1 VLRYSGSPLRYSFS
15 ERAQVKSVT
24 VVDVGPEV
32 TVTAVPLAQPRGMA
46 ELSGTLDEL
55 MQSQAHRDDWVRV
68 TVTDRSRPDSMFD
81 RVKSHYPHVL
91 QVFHLPEGLQAAV
104 AGAPARDQ
112 DPRELGSDFIRYVTG
127 VDADDNELDLF
138 DAAYH
143 AAAAESVAS

>member
-1 VLRYSGSPLRYSFS
+1 
-15 ERAQVKSVT
+15 
-24 VVDVGPEV
+24 
-32 TVTAVPLAQPRGMA
+32 
-46 ELSGTLDEL
+46 
-55 MQSQAHRDDWVRV
+55 
-68 TVTDRSRPDSMFD
+68 
-81 RVKSHYPHVL
+81 
-91 QVFHLPEGLQAAV
+91 VFHLPEGLQGVDAV